1 MALAY
6 DYIVVGA
13 GSAGCV
19 LASRLSENPA
29 TRVLLV
35 EAGPKTIPRES
46 RIPAGFAK
54 LFKTRYDWNFATA
67 AEPGAAGRSL
77 YWPRG
82 RLLGGSSAMNAMI
95 WTPPARADLDGWA
108 HAGNRGWAWDDLVPA
123 LHRAEWPA
131 AAARPEGQVGIS
143 VGPLRTVNPVTRA
156 LVEAV
161 RADGVAANDGFAAG
175 RMDGAGLFRVTQA
188 RGVRVSAA
196 DGYLSPVRRRQNLAV
211 QTDSWV
217 QRITFD
223 GRRAT
228 GIEFVADGRMVRMSG
243 KVVLAAG
250 AIGSPHLLLL
260 SGVGPAA
267 ELQAHRIPVVQDLPG
282 VGQHLR
288 DHIAC
293 GVMHH
298 CREPVTLVGAERFG
312 NVLRYLAARTGP
324 LSSNVAE
331 AGAFVRLRA
340 GADRPDLE
348 LLFAPTFFVD
358 HGFGNPPGHGYTI
371 ACVLLHPESSGAVS
385 LASPNPAAPP
395 KIVANYYGAAGDLDL
410 MVQGIELAR
419 RVALRPE
426 LDRYRGPE
434 LFPGPAG
441 DLRQFVRSRSETLYH
456 PVGSCRMG
464 GGPEAVVSDR
474 LQVHGLDDLWVA
486 DASIMPSTTSGH
498 THAPTVMIAERAAEF
513 LI

>member
-1 MALAY
+1 MY

-29 TRVLLV
+29 IRVLLV
-35 EAGPKTIPRES
+35 EAGPKTIPQES

-54 LFKTRYDWNFATA
+54 LFKSRYDWNFSTA

-108 HAGNRGWAWDDLVPA
+108 EAGNRGWSWDDLAPA
-123 LHRAEWPA
+123 LQRAE
-131 AAARPEGQVGIS
+131 RPSEAGRRQDRVGIS

-156 LVEAV
+156 LLSAATAE
-161 RADGVAANDGFAAG
+161 GVAANDGFRAG

-188 RGVRVSAA
+188 RGVRMSAA
-196 DGYLSPVRRRQNLAV
+196 DGYLSPVRRRKNLTVA
-211 QTDSWV
+211 TDSLV
-217 QRITFD
+217 HRITFE

-228 GIEFVADGRMVRMSG
+228 GIEYVADGRLTRAAG
-243 KVVLAAG
+243 KVVIAGG
-250 AIGSPHLLLL
+250 AIGSPHLLLR
-260 SGVGPAA
+260 SGVGPAGD
-267 ELQAHRIPVVQDLPG
+267 LRAHRIPVVQDLPG

-288 DHIAC
+288 DHVVC

-298 CREPVTLVGAERFG
+298 CREPVTLASAERFG
-312 NVLRYLAARTGP
+312 NVLRFLLARSGP
-324 LSSNVAE
+324 LTSNVAE
-331 AGAFVRLRA
+331 AGAFVRLRP

-371 ACVLLHPESSGAVS
+371 ACVLLHPKSSGSVS
-385 LASPNPAAPP
+385 LASPDPAAPP
-395 KIVANYYGAAGDLDL
+395 KIVANYYGEGEDLDL
-410 MVQGIELAR
+410 MVQGLELAR
-419 RVALRPE
+419 RVASRTE

-434 LFPGPAG
+434 LFPGAAAELP
-441 DLRQFVRSRSETLYH
+441 QFVANRSETLYH

-464 GGPEAVVSDR
+464 SGPEAVVNDR
-474 LQVHGLDDLWVA
+474 LLVHGLEDLWVA
-486 DASIMPSTTSGH
+486 DASIMPTTTSGH
-498 THAPTVMIAERAAEF
+498 THAPTVMIAERAAE
-513 LI
+513 LLA

>member
-1 MALAY
+1 MY

-29 TRVLLV
+29 IRVLLV
-35 EAGPKTIPRES
+35 EAGPRTIPRES

-54 LFKTRYDWNFATA
+54 LFKTRYDWNFSTA

-108 HAGNRGWAWDDLVPA
+108 RAGNRGWAWDDLGPA
-123 LHRAEWPA
+123 LERAEWPA
-131 AAARPEGQVGIS
+131 AVARSEGRVGIS

-156 LVEAV
+156 LLAAATAE
-161 RADGVAANDGFAAG
+161 GVAGNDGFTAG

-188 RGVRVSAA
+188 RGTRVSAS
-196 DGYLSPVRRRQNLAV
+196 DGYLSPVRRRKNLTIL
-211 QTDSWV
+211 TDSVV
-217 QRITFD
+217 QRIRFD

-228 GIEFVADGRMVRMSG
+228 GIEYLSEGRLERVSG

-260 SGVGPAA
+260 SGVGRAVDLRTHGIA
-267 ELQAHRIPVVQDLPG
+267 VVHDLPG
-282 VGQHLR
+282 VGQHLQ
-288 DHIAC
+288 DHLVC

-298 CREPVTLVGAERFG
+298 CREPVTLADAERFG
-312 NVLRYLAARTGP
+312 NVLRYVIGRTGP
-324 LSSNVAE
+324 LTSNVAE
-331 AGAFVRLRA
+331 AGAFVRLRP
-340 GADRPDLE
+340 GADRPDME

-358 HGFGNPPGHGYTI
+358 HGFANPPGHGYTI
-371 ACVLLHPESSGAVS
+371 ACVLLHPESFGAVS
-385 LASPNPAAPP
+385 LASANPAAPP
-395 KIVANYYGAAGDLDL
+395 TIVANYYRAAGDLEL
-410 MVQGIELAR
+410 MIQGVELAR
-419 RVALRPE
+419 RVAQRTE

-434 LFPGPAG
+434 LFPGGAS
-441 DLRQFVRSRSETLYH
+441 DLRQFVPSRSETLYH

-464 GGPEAVVSDR
+464 RGPEAVVNDR
-474 LQVHGLDDLWVA
+474 LLVHGLEDLWVA
-486 DASIMPSTTSGH
+486 DASIMPTTTSGH

-513 LI
+513 LA